1 MTRGQKTAAAVA
13 LLAAA
18 AAAVWGWQS
27 GGFNLQA
34 HLGADADTGPDAGT
48 RLAPGGCRDD
58 GQLPLRHG
66 LYRRHDGHAMRR
78 QLVDG
83 GWDWY
88 LNPPGEAS
96 L

>member
-1 MTRGQKTAAAVA
+1 MTRGQKTAAAA
-13 LLAAA
+13 AILAAA
-18 AAAVWGWQS
+18 AAAVWGRQS
-27 GGFNLQA
+27 GGFSLQA
-34 HLGADADTGPDAGT
+34 HLGADAGPDAGT

-66 LYRRHDGHAMRR
+66 LYRRHDGHAMRK